1 MATLSTNTFRPN
13 LEGYEDRLVPA
24 SLSLT
29 SAGVLTIIGNDASET
44 IQLRQGNGVIS
55 IAGTNGG
62 VRASAVRSVYVEAR
76 GGNDTVDLRTV
87 LVPCVVHG
95 GGGNDYILG
104 GENADT
110 LTGGDHNDII
120 FGMGGNDRLFGNAGH
135 DRLLG
140 GGGSNQLVGGTG
152 TDFMDGGTSGQ
163 VANENDG
170 SPDYIANHYAAGNRY
185 SADHVRQASRSY
197 TCAFLATIAGMVRGG
212 VNMGSYITYRGYDNS
227 GVGQYD
233 VRMWNGRQWFNVR
246 VAFAGGT
253 DETDCRPTA
262 DYASWAIIMNRAW
275 ERVHGNRGGSPSEAL
290 FALGRASTTV
300 YQNQLTT
307 NTFAAIQ
314 NALARGN
321 VVAGGTTSAPPNL
334 ENDHAYTVVQ
344 AVVSNG
350 VRYIQLRNPWGM
362 DGRGGNGSND
372 GYVWVTWNQ
381 FVANMYALIIG

>member
-1 MATLSTNTFRPN
+1 MTTLSKNTFRPN
-13 LEGYEDRLVPA
+13 LEGFEDRLVPA
-24 SLSLT
+24 TIGLT
-29 SAGVLTIIGNDASET
+29 SAGVLTITGNDTSET

-62 VRASAVRSVYVEAR
+62 VRASAVRSVYVDAR

-87 LVPCVVHG
+87 LVPCTVSG
-95 GGGNDYILG
+95 GTGSDYIMG
-104 GENADT
+104 GENGDY
-110 LTGGDHNDII
+110 LVGGDQNDII
-120 FGMGGNDRLFGNAGH
+120 FGMGGNDQLFGNGGN

-140 GGGSNQLVGGTG
+140 GAGTNYLTGGTG
-152 TDFMDGGTSGQ
+152 TDFMDAGNPGY

-170 SPDYIANHYAAGNRY
+170 SPDYIATMYAAGNSY
-185 SADHVRQASRSY
+185 SPEHVKQASQSY
-197 TCAFLATIAGMVRGG
+197 TCAFLATIAGMARAG
-212 VNMGSYITYRGYDNS
+212 VNMSAYITYRGYDNY

-233 VRMWNGRQWFNVR
+233 VRMWNGRQWYAVR

-290 FALGRASTTV
+290 FALGRASTTL
-300 YQNQLTT
+300 YQNQMTT
-307 NTFAAIQ
+307 NTFAVIQ
-314 NALARGN
+314 NALARGY

-334 ENDHAYTVVQ
+334 ENDHAFTVVQ

-350 VRYIQLRNPWGM
+350 VRYVQLRNPWGM
-362 DGRGGNGSND
+362 DGRGGNGPND

>member
-1 MATLSTNTFRPN
+1 MTTTNTLSFRPR
-13 LEGYEDRLVPA
+13 LEAFEDRLVPTA
-24 SLSLT
+24 IELT
-29 SAGVLTIIGNDASET
+29 SAGVLKLTGTDAGET

-62 VRASAVRSVYVEAR
+62 VRASAVKSVYVDAR

-87 LVPCVVHG
+87 LVPCTVYG
-95 GGGNDYILG
+95 GSGNDYILG
-104 GENADT
+104 GENSDS
-110 LTGGDHNDII
+110 LYGGDGNDII
-120 FGMGGNDRLFGNAGH
+120 FGMGGNDHLFGNAGN

-140 GGGSNQLVGGTG
+140 GAGTNYLTGGTG
-152 TDFMDGGTSGQ
+152 TDFMDAGNPGYI
-163 VANENDG
+163 ANENDG
-170 SPDYIANHYAAGNRY
+170 APDYIATMYAAGNRY
-185 SADHVRQASRSY
+185 SADHVHQASQSY
-197 TCAFLATIAGMVRGG
+197 TCAFLSTIAGMARSG
-212 VNMGSYITYRGYDNS
+212 VNMSAYITYRGYDNY

-275 ERVHGNRGGSPSEAL
+275 ERVHGNTGGSPADCL
-290 FALGRASTTV
+290 FALGRRSTTV
-300 YQNQLTT
+300 YQNQMTT
-307 NTFAAIQ
+307 NTFAVIQ

-350 VRYIQLRNPWGM
+350 VRYVQLRNPWGM
-362 DGRGGNGSND
+362 DGRGGNGPND

-381 FVANMYALIIG
+381 FVANMYAVIIG